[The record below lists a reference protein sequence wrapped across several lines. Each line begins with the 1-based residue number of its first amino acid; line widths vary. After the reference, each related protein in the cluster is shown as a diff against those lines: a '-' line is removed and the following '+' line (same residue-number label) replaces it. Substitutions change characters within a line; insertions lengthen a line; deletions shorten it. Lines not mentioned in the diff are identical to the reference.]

1 MINAE
6 KYKEELITL
15 NSNKD
20 FERWGV
26 DKKTNKFYPC
36 CGLACKN
43 CVIHAIEDEHERKNY
58 VGCNHARMKWM
69 LSEYREPVKLTR
81 LEYEILKHVQKE
93 GFNFITRNN
102 CGNSVIHEIKPIKH
116 DGSIGWATTSKSYM
130 LYAFNGL
137 FKFVTSEDEKP
148 TSIKEVL
155 DNCIVENIK
164 EEQ

>member
-1 MINAE
+1 MLNAE
-6 KYKEELITL
+6 KNKEKILDLTEGG
-15 NSNKD
+15 NYFAVRKD
-20 FERWGV
+20 GQNIARSCDSIKCEDCIFDEEE
-26 DKKTNKFYPC
+26 D
-36 CGLACKN
+36 CGCSFS
-43 CVIHAIEDEHERKNY
+43 
-58 VGCNHARMKWM
+58 RMKWM
-69 LSEYREPVKLTR
+69 LSEFEEPIKLSR

-116 DGSIGWATTSKSYM
+116 DGSIGWCTTSKSYM